1 MIATL
6 PHIAADAPPMDVARS
21 AAEFLKEHGATRV
34 LLFGS
39 LANGDYDPRYS
50 DIDIY
55 FEGVPRA
62 EVDEVAGM
70 GMWHFP
76 KHDIDFWAD
85 ARCPDYFLKRIFETG
100 IPL

>member
-1 MIATL
+1 ME
-6 PHIAADAPPMDVARS
+6 VAR
-21 AAEFLKEHGATRV
+21 AAAKFLKEHGATRV

-39 LANGDYDPRYS
+39 LANGDYDPRSS

-55 FEGVPRA
+55 FEGVPRPR
-62 EVDEVAGM
+62 VDVVGGM
-70 GMWHFP
+70 GMCRFP

-85 ARCPDYFLKRIFETG
+85 ARCSPRFLKRILDTG